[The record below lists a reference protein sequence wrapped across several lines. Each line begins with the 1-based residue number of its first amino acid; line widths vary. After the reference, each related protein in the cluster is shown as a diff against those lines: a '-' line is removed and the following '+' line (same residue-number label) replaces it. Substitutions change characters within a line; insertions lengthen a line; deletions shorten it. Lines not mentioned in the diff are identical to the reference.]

1 MLNGYIPGLRYNIKG
16 SVATS
21 RAMPTPF
28 FFSRL
33 PEALCGLM
41 TKQTPSCIHN
51 TVSSPSIA
59 LIKHS
64 LNYIKTSN
72 NIDSLKS
79 RQPLFSGQITC
90 PQLTIIYVSNLPRS
104 VHLTILCHRTLIRP
118 EWIPDVLQVCST
130 NKWRVMKKVGGI
142 TNRPVFIPKVDA
154 CQCSQ

>member
-1 MLNGYIPGLRYNIKG
+1 MLNGYIPGLRYIIKG

-41 TKQTPSCIHN
+41 TKQTPFMH
-51 TVSSPSIA
+51 TVITLSVVLLYIA

-90 PQLTIIYVSNLPRS
+90 PQLTILYVSNLPRS
-104 VHLTILCHRTLIRP
+104 GHLTILCHRTLIRP
-118 EWIPDVLQVCST
+118 EWIPDVLFVVQT
-130 NKWRVMKKVGGI
+130 NATP
-142 TNRPVFIPKVDA
+142 TN
-154 CQCSQ
+154 

>member
-21 RAMPTPF
+21 RGMPTPF

-41 TKQTPSCIHN
+41 TKQTPFMHIHN

-64 LNYIKTSN
+64 LNSDYIKTSN
-72 NIDSLKS
+72 NRLSEKRPTSVQRTNHLSPIDYN
-79 RQPLFSGQITC
+79 
-90 PQLTIIYVSNLPRS
+90 IYVSNLPRS
-104 VHLTILCHRTLIRP
+104 GHLTIHWSSDTDKARMDTRCTI
-118 EWIPDVLQVCST
+118 CST
-130 NKWRVMKKVGGI
+130 NLPLRKDKCHA
-142 TNRPVFIPKVDA
+142 PLY
-154 CQCSQ
+154 

>member
-41 TKQTPSCIHN
+41 TKQTLSCIHN

-64 LNYIKTSN
+64 LNSDYIKTSN
-72 NIDSLKS
+72 NRLSEKRPTSVQRTNHLSPIDYN
-79 RQPLFSGQITC
+79 
-90 PQLTIIYVSNLPRS
+90 IYVSNLPRS
-104 VHLTILCHRTLIRP
+104 GHLTIHWSSDTDQARMDTRCTI
-118 EWIPDVLQVCST
+118 CST
-130 NKWRVMKKVGGI
+130 NLPLRKDKCHA
-142 TNRPVFIPKVDA
+142 PLY
-154 CQCSQ
+154 